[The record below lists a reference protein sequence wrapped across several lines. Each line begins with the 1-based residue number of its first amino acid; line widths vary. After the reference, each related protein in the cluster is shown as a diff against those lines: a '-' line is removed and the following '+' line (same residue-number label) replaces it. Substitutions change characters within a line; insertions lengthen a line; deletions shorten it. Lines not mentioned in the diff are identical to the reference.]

1 MAMCGVLSVPAAATA
16 QNGTPLTGVW
26 DVSIVSPEGATSSTL
41 AVADDGQRLAGVLG
55 SPRGNI
61 PVEGSRTADT
71 VTLRFSVQYE
81 GAPVPIVMTAPLG
94 GDALAGTVDFASGQ
108 ASGTWKASRAIAS
121 GINGVWAFT
130 ADGGEGAI
138 PGVLTLLERN
148 GEVSGRLVVRSR
160 GVNGVVKGTRAES
173 ALRLTVDATADGSP
187 VTIDMPGKVDGEA
200 LSGTFSVADLSGRW
214 SATRQ

>member
-1 MAMCGVLSVPAAATA
+1 MCGVLALSTTATA
-16 QNGTPLTGVW
+16 QNGAPLTGVW
-26 DVSIVSPEGATSSTL
+26 DVSVVSPEGETSGRL
-41 AVADDGQRLAGVLG
+41 AVSDDDGRLAGVLG
-55 SPRGNI
+55 GPGGNI
-61 PVEGSRTADT
+61 PVEGSRTGDT
-71 VTLRFSVQYE
+71 VTLRFSVQHE
-81 GAPVPIVMTAPLG
+81 GAPLAIVMTAPPG

-108 ASGTWKASRAIAS
+108 ASGTWKASRATPT
-121 GINGVWAFT
+121 GINGVWAFS

-160 GVNGVVKGTRAES
+160 GVDGVVKGTVADS
-173 ALRLTVDATADGSP
+173 ALKLKVDATADGSP

-214 SATRQ
+214 SAKRQ